1 MARCCSAVLRT
12 EAAAG
17 PPPAAI
23 GPLVSQVPAGGGHL
37 RALIGAAPDR
47 YPVLFDSVAA
57 GVLGRY
63 SILAAYPE
71 ESLVLYG
78 DGRLTR
84 NGEPL
89 PSGGFLDA
97 FDASFAPLQSAAGQ
111 SPLPFTGGWVLYLG
125 YELASELEPGLQ
137 LPPAGADVPVAIALR
152 IPAALVHEHATDRVY
167 AVAEAGRPEL
177 LRALSAAP
185 ALITPG
191 AEHGAAATLKLQVEE
206 EPPQRFR
213 DQVLAAQAYIRA
225 GDVYQANLSRRWQVH
240 LAEPLSHAGLYARL
254 RQANPAPFAAWAEL
268 PGHSIFS
275 SSPERLVRVSGG
287 RIETRPIA
295 GTRPRSGAPGRDRHE
310 TAAMTASPKERA
322 EHVMLIDLERNDL
335 GRVCRAG
342 TVRVSEFMITESYQ
356 HVHHIVSGVE
366 GQLRPGTTPAAV
378 LRALFPGGTIT
389 GCPKY
394 RCMQI
399 IGELEG
405 VPRGA
410 YTGSLG
416 YINRDGSMDFNIL
429 IRTLTLRG
437 EQVAFRA
444 GAGIVADSRWQR
456 ELAETRAKARGLL
469 RAFGL

>member
-1 MARCCSAVLRT
+1 MARCCSAALRT

-17 PPPAAI
+17 SPPAAI
-23 GPLVSQVPAGGGHL
+23 GPLVSLVPAGGAHL
-37 RALIGAAPDR
+37 RALIGAMPER

-57 GVLGRY
+57 GALGRY

-78 DGRLTR
+78 DGRLMR
-84 NGEPL
+84 NGGRL
-89 PSGGFLDA
+89 SAGGFLDA
-97 FDASFAPLQSAAGQ
+97 FDASFKPLQIASVE

-125 YELASELEPGLQ
+125 YEFAGELEPGLQ
-137 LPPAGADVPVAIALR
+137 LPATSADAPVAIALR
-152 IPAALVHEHATDRVY
+152 VPAALVHEHATDRVY

-177 LRALSAAP
+177 LRGLSQAAALIAPDALSDA
-185 ALITPG
+185 G
-191 AEHGAAATLKLQVEE
+191 ASLKLQVEE
-206 EPPQRFR
+206 EPEQRFR

-225 GDVYQANLSRRWQVH
+225 GDVYQANLSRRWSVRV
-240 LAEPLSHAGLYARL
+240 AGPLSHAGLYARL

-268 PGHSIFS
+268 PGHSILS
-275 SSPERLVRVSGG
+275 SSPERLVRVRGG

-310 TAAMTASPKERA
+310 TAAMRASPKERA

-335 GRVCRAG
+335 GRVCKAG
-342 TVRVSEFMITESYQ
+342 TVRVSEFMVTESYQ

-366 GQLRPGTTPAAV
+366 GQLRPDTSPAAV

-399 IGELEG
+399 IGQLEG
-405 VPRGA
+405 APRGA

-429 IRTLTLRG
+429 IRTLTLHG
-437 EQVAFRA
+437 NEVEFRA

-456 ELAETRAKARGLL
+456 ELTETRAKARGLL

>member
-1 MARCCSAVLRT
+1 MARCCSAVSRT

-17 PPPAAI
+17 SSPAATA
-23 GPLVSQVPAGGGHL
+23 PLVRQVAAGGGHL
-37 RALIGAAPDR
+37 RALIGAAPER
-47 YPVLFDSVAA
+47 FPVLFDSVAA

-78 DGRLTR
+78 DGRLER
-84 NGEPL
+84 NGARIRAA
-89 PSGGFLDA
+89 GFLDT
-97 FDASFAPLQSAAGQ
+97 FDASFQPLQTAA
-111 SPLPFTGGWVLYLG
+111 SELTLPFTGGWVLYLG
-125 YELASELEPGLQ
+125 YELAAELEPGLQ
-137 LPPAGADVPVAIALR
+137 LPPADANAPVAIALR
-152 IPAALVHEHATDRVY
+152 VPAALVHEHATDRVY
-167 AVAEAGRPEL
+167 AVAEAGRAEL
-177 LRALSAAP
+177 LQALS
-185 ALITPG
+185 
-191 AEHGAAATLKLQVEE
+191 GAAALISLEPAGVADALLKLQVEE
-206 EPPQRFR
+206 EPEQRFR
-213 DQVLAAQAYIRA
+213 EQVLAAQAHIRA
-225 GDVYQANLSRRWQVH
+225 GDVYQANLSRRWQVRA
-240 LAEPLSHAGLYARL
+240 AEPLSHAALYARL

-268 PGHSIFS
+268 PGHTILS
-275 SSPERLVRVSGG
+275 SSPERLVRVQRG

-335 GRVCRAG
+335 GRVCKAG

-399 IGELEG
+399 IGQLEG
-405 VPRGA
+405 VPRGT

-429 IRTLTLRG
+429 IRTLTLHG
-437 EQVAFRA
+437 DKVEFRA

>member
-17 PPPAAI
+17 SPPAAI

-37 RALIGAAPDR
+37 RALIGASPER

-71 ESLVLYG
+71 DSLVLYG

-84 NGEPL
+84 NGEPV
-89 PSGGFLDA
+89 PTGGFLDA
-97 FDASFAPLQSAAGQ
+97 FDASFGPLQSAAGE

-125 YELASELEPGLQ
+125 YELARELEPGLQ
-137 LPPAGADVPVAIALR
+137 LPPASADVPV
-152 IPAALVHEHATDRVY
+152 ATDRVY

-177 LRALSAAP
+177 LQNLSAAAARVKP
-185 ALITPG
+185 E
-191 AEHGAAATLKLQVEE
+191 AENGAAASLKLQVEE

-225 GDVYQANLSRRWQVH
+225 GDVYQANLSRRWQVR
-240 LAEPLSHAGLYARL
+240 LSEPLSHAGLYARL

-366 GQLRPGTTPAAV
+366 GQLRPGTSPAAV

-399 IGELEG
+399 IGQLEG

-429 IRTLTLRG
+429 IRTLTLHG
-437 EQVAFRA
+437 DQVEFRA